1 MGGIVPRVY
10 ANCPRQ
16 DRDDGGI
23 RVREGDRCV
32 HGTMAVNGTECRVG
46 TAEGNEIV
54 APRGARLS
62 VWLRR
67 LCANSVYLS
76 GVILSPVM
84 RQDRPLFLGV
94 SVRLGWRRRFCRGRW
109 INVGGQFMLRSS
121 KEDGRGSRRRSVLA
135 GNAGGGSM
143 PMAGLRRR
151 DHDGDRGNLSG
162 QPGDGGN
169 EGSWSSPL
177 TQWNDRPRKDGGVQ
191 RHPPSRSLR
200 FGTSTSPRP
209 GGTAFCALAG
219 SNMEMW
225 QWQVDG
231 HMGRWTNDELG
242 RHPAEHFDMRSSRD
256 DWGTGSV

>member
-1 MGGIVPRVY
+1 MAPRMWNMGGIVPRVY

-94 SVRLGWRRRFCRGRW
+94 SVRLGWRRQFCRARS
-109 INVGGQFMLRSS
+109 IDVGGQFMLQSS
-121 KEDGRGSRRRSVLA
+121 EEDRRGSRRQSVLA

-143 PMAGLRRR
+143 PVAGLGRR
-151 DHDGDRGNLSG
+151 DGRCAVMVFTAAARLERDRGNLSG
-162 QPGDGGN
+162 QAREGGD
-169 EGSWSSPL
+169 EGSWLSPL
-177 TQWNDRPRKDGGVQ
+177 AQWNDRP
-191 RHPPSRSLR
+191 
-200 FGTSTSPRP
+200 
-209 GGTAFCALAG
+209 
-219 SNMEMW
+219 
-225 QWQVDG
+225 
-231 HMGRWTNDELG
+231 
-242 RHPAEHFDMRSSRD
+242 
-256 DWGTGSV
+256 